1 MREDPITSRDIYK
14 TLWKCREFELTTLWQ
29 RSALLGVF
37 LAVTYT
43 GYGYLVMSV
52 FEHSCTGRWTP
63 FNLLGV
69 GLCCF
74 GMVFSALWCMML
86 KGSKMWYENYEA
98 ALMAFQECQPDSA
111 FANDSVRADAAF
123 GAVYSPEAEKKLKL
137 FDFNDSLLSTAG
149 GHYSVSRVAIS
160 IGVVSLVGWCALSVL
175 HVLSLVVGAQMAL
188 EMVEIYGIP
197 IALALFLSISVVVF
211 VMLTKMAKSSSL

>member
-1 MREDPITSRDIYK
+1 MKDDPITSRDIYK
-14 TLWKCREFELTTLWQ
+14 TLWKCREFELSTLWQ

-37 LAVTYT
+37 LVVTYT

-52 FEHSCTGRWTP
+52 FEHGCAARWTP

-98 ALMAFQECQPDSA
+98 ALTVFQESQPDSA
-111 FANDSVRADAAF
+111 FANDSVRANAAF
-123 GAVYSPEAEKKLKL
+123 GPVYSSEVEKKLKL
-137 FDFNDSLLSTAG
+137 FDFNDSLLSTSG
-149 GHYSVSRVAIS
+149 GRYSVSRVAVT

-175 HVLSLVVGAQMAL
+175 HILSLVVGAQVAL
-188 EMVEIYGIP
+188 EIVEIYGMP
-197 IALALFLSISVVVF
+197 IALALFFSISVVAF
-211 VMLTKMAKSSSL
+211 VILKKMAKSSSL